1 MILMRPVG
9 SWLVMLLTAQPHDE
23 PVSVRWLN
31 PIGLPTFDKPIAD
44 LLCAVSGD
52 AQGWP
57 IGQCLIGPVF
67 EVRRAGLH
75 VKGHNLN
82 TG

>member
-1 MILMRPVG
+1 MNAAQNIEKCVRRCGLEVDDIILKHQVG
-9 SWLVMLLTAQPHDE
+9 GRA
-23 PVSVRWLN
+23 R
-31 PIGLPTFDKPIAD
+31 TFDQ
-44 LLCAVSGD
+44 LGQQEQCTQC
-52 AQGWP
+52 QGWP